1 MTKYWKVG
9 ELAELTG
16 LSIRTLRYYDQIK
29 LFSPSEYT
37 DSGHRRYAHTDLQ
50 KLHKILVLKQMGLSL
65 EEVQGLI
72 VYEKNNSILDTI
84 DKQIDRIHEDI
95 KVQQQLL
102 RQLQEVKGE
111 LVNKEN
117 ISVEELTSLFEL
129 MKMNRSKYFTDSQL
143 EEMRR
148 YYSQVDKD
156 SLKESEKEFYLLL
169 TKLRTEKEQGTSP
182 KDKIVQELA
191 RKWKSI
197 TSSFSNGN
205 TEIERNAESFYAENP
220 NAAMHYG
227 LDADLY
233 LYIKEALKLSE

>member
-37 DSGHRRYAHTDLQ
+37 VSGHRRYAHTDLQ
-50 KLHKILVLKQMGLSL
+50 KLHKILILKQMGLSL
-65 EEVQGLI
+65 EEIQGLI
-72 VYEKNNSILDTI
+72 AYEKNNSILDTI
-84 DKQIDRIHEDI
+84 DKQIERIHEDI
-95 KVQQQLL
+95 KIQQQLL
-102 RQLQEVKGE
+102 SQLQEVKGE
-111 LVNKEN
+111 LVAKEN
-117 ISVEELTSLFEL
+117 ISVEELTSLFKL

-148 YYSQVDKD
+148 YYRQLDMD
-156 SLKESEKEFYLLL
+156 SLKEAEREFLLLL

-191 RKWKSI
+191 KKWKSI
-197 TSSFSNGN
+197 TYSFSNGN
-205 TEIERNAESFYAENP
+205 PEIERNAESFYANNP

-227 LDADLY
+227 LDSDLY
-233 LYIKEALKLSE
+233 FYIKEALK

>member
-72 VYEKNNSILDTI
+72 AYEKNNSILDTI

-169 TKLRTEKEQGTSP
+169 TKLRTEKEQGMSP